1 MTLYG
6 TIPGTTITRLLNS
19 VNPGDTVI
27 TVENNIGWAIGDSL
41 VISASEF

>member
-6 TIPGTTITRLLNS
+6 TTPGTTITRLLNS

-27 TVENNIGWAIGDSL
+27 TVQNNIGWAVGDSL